1 MSTEN
6 AEQIAEWNG
15 QLGQRWATLQR
26 EIDGIVVPFGEAAMQ
41 AAAPQPG
48 ERVLDI
54 GCGCG
59 DTSIELAR
67 RVGASGRVL
76 GVDVSQPMLAV
87 ARERAAEIDHA
98 GLSFELADASEAALP
113 AGCDLLFSRFGVM
126 FFAQPVPAWRHL
138 RSALRPG
145 GRAVFVCWRPP
156 RDNAWAMA
164 PLVAARQAL
173 DITQPPTDPHA
184 PGPFAFADDVR
195 LRGILQDAGFADIG
209 IQRFDALV
217 WLGASAREAADNASR
232 VGPTSRL
239 LRELGD
245 AALPVALPAIEKALA
260 ALADA
265 DGAVRLAGSTWVVSA
280 LNP

>member
-1 MSTEN
+1 MSAEN

-26 EIDGIVVPFGEAAMQ
+26 EIDGIVVPFGEAALQ

-67 RVGASGRVL
+67 RVGASGHVL
-76 GVDVSQPMLAV
+76 GVDVSQPMLEV
-87 ARERAAEIDHA
+87 ARARGVASGHA
-98 GLSFELADASEAALP
+98 GLSFNLADASEADLP
-113 AGCDLLFSRFGVM
+113 ANCDLLFSRFGVM
-126 FFAQPVPAWRHL
+126 FFAQPAPAWRHL
-138 RSALRPG
+138 RGALRPG
-145 GRAVFVCWRPP
+145 GRTVFVCWRPP
-156 RDNAWAMA
+156 RDNPWAMA

-173 DITQPPTDPHA
+173 NITQPPADPNA
-184 PGPFAFADDVR
+184 PGPFAFADDGR
-195 LRGILQDAGFADIG
+195 MRSILSDAGFADIR
-209 IQRFDALV
+209 IQRFDARV
-217 WLGASAREAADNASR
+217 WLGATPREAAENASR

-239 LRELGD
+239 LREVGD
-245 AALPVALPAIEKALA
+245 AALPVALPAIESALA

-265 DGAVRLAGSTWVVSA
+265 DGQVRPAGSTWVVSA
-280 LNP
+280 TNP